1 MEKELKSLPPRALFE
16 MATGYWVS
24 QAIYVAAKLG
34 IADLLEKE
42 PRSCG
47 DLARDTGTHPD
58 SLCRLMRALVRLG
71 VFTAEEGNRFGLTPT
86 GQCLQSNTP
95 GSLRAM
101 VLTLGEEHYQA
112 WAYLLHSVYT
122 GKPAFD
128 HVYATTLFQ
137 YLAKNAVAGRTFN
150 EAMANVTALVSLA
163 VALAYPFSSF
173 STVVDVGGGQGALL
187 RAILAANPKLN
198 GILFDVAPV
207 IEEAKKQMN
216 ADGLAR
222 RCAAVAGDFFG
233 SLPRGA
239 DVYILKNVIHDWD
252 DNRSVTILGNCQRAL
267 APNGRV
273 LVVETVMSPHDG
285 HSFDTLMDLNMLVIS
300 GGRER
305 GEAEYRTL
313 FDAAGLRLTKIL
325 PTVSPLSVIEGM
337 RK

>member
-1 MEKELKSLPPRALFE
+1 MQKESESFPPLALFE
-16 MATGYWVS
+16 MAIGYWVS

-47 DLARDTGTHPD
+47 DLARDTGTHPG

-71 VFTAEEGNRFGLTPT
+71 VFTAEEGNRFGLAPT

-101 VLTLGEEHYQA
+101 VLTLGQEHYQA

-128 HVYATTLFQ
+128 HVYGTPLFQ
-137 YLAKNAVAGRTFN
+137 YLGQNPAAGRTFDQ
-150 EAMANVTALVSLA
+150 AMANATELASFA

-187 RAILAANPKLN
+187 RAVLAANPKLN

-207 IEEAKKQMN
+207 IEEAKKHIN

-252 DNRSVTILGNCQRAL
+252 DNRSITILGNCQRAL
-267 APNGRV
+267 ARNGRV

-285 HSFDTLMDLNMLVIS
+285 PSFDTLMDLNMLVIS

-305 GEAEYRTL
+305 GEAEYRAL